1 MRKRNILLIAIKP
14 IILSVTIALGMSGC
28 SSDNKLYIAS
38 EPQTAANYKEVNTAD
53 NTNAVSAVTDM
64 VNDTNTEVIKSWEEY
79 EAQKVPLIAAI
90 PDKNIFLYGI
100 KDKGVIL
107 YYNNTGHFYD
117 WNYMTPRFVLPRME
131 LADFDRDGREEL
143 AVILYAGSGTGY
155 SVEELH
161 IVGVSENKVLSDD
174 PKDKNYLLPNKEY
187 FKDYIFTN
195 YEEQL
200 KKQIKLNTHKKG
212 SLLMADVTVG
222 KKVNSFELANT
233 EDDIDNNNIVFGNIV
248 GFEIKDKKI
257 LARFALGAIRKSYAS
272 PDFIGEINSE
282 VDFDS
287 GVFTL
292 KNLSFQKNSDS

>member
-79 EAQKVPLIAAI
+79 EVQKVPLIAAI

-212 SLLMADVTVG
+212 SSLMADVTVG

>member
-38 EPQTAANYKEVNTAD
+38 EPQTAANYKGVNTAD

-212 SLLMADVTVG
+212 SSLMADVTVG